1 MGLGF
6 YTWLIVQISKDEPQ
20 ALSLICYAFYSFSKF
35 IYRLITSVQPLFPG
49 YICIR
54 LGYLLHIHSRFLLI
68 MNFPEVNSRQQG
80 NCICKENTVHLPSVF
95 YLINLYGRQNLFHEK
110 KKTQKTHNKTKS
122 LLPLLCMTNT
132 GKALLY
138 KSSNNR
144 NHYSCFQS

>member
-20 ALSLICYAFYSFSKF
+20 ALSLICYVFYSFSKF

-54 LGYLLHIHSRFLLI
+54 LGYLLHIHSRFLLKI
-68 MNFPEVNSRQQG
+68 NFPELNSRQQG

-95 YLINLYGRQNLFHEK
+95 HLINLYGRQNLFHEK
-110 KKTQKTHNKTKS
+110 KKNKNKNHKTNQKTSFHCCAWLTQAK
-122 LLPLLCMTNT
+122 LCRA
-132 GKALLY
+132 KLFALQ
-138 KSSNNR
+138 K
-144 NHYSCFQS
+144 QQ